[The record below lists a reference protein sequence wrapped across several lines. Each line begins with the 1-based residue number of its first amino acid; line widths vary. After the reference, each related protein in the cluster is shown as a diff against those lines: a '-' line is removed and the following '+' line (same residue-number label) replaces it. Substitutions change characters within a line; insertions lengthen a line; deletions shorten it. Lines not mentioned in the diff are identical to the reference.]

1 MRDKRDRAI
10 TCVFRHDLRL
20 TVMFSGLY
28 EKICRVKFGGKLF
41 RAWIQSLKIMINSR
55 KISLDRVE
63 PKCLYGEKLARL
75 EGRPTIR
82 KAEPTFSFLS
92 CKRFATFCSEMNDK
106 LARSGLLE

>member
-20 TVMFSGLY
+20 TLKFSGLY

-41 RAWIQSLKIMINSR
+41 RAWIESLKIMINSR

-63 PKCLYGEKLARL
+63 PKCFYGEKLARL
-75 EGRPTIR
+75 EGRPYHKKSR
-82 KAEPTFSFLS
+82 ANFFFPF
-92 CKRFATFCSEMNDK
+92 M
-106 LARSGLLE
+106 